1 MHRPC
6 CIHYRRPVPGQT
18 FAPALA
24 LGSLLALAPALALA
38 HAQGGTA
45 DGFLTGFL
53 HPVMGPDHVIAM
65 IAVGLWGAQLGNPA
79 IWVLPITFPLI
90 MALGGMLGVLGVP
103 VPSVEIGIALSGIVL
118 GIMVAGA
125 VRPPLWL
132 AMLLVGAFAIF
143 HGHAHGTELPN
154 ATDPLAYGV
163 GFVTATGLLHLAG
176 ILLGILIARPLG
188 ERAVRAAGVLIALG
202 GGWFLLSGLGLLG

>member
-1 MHRPC
+1 
-6 CIHYRRPVPGQT
+6 
-18 FAPALA
+18 
-24 LGSLLALAPALALA
+24 
-38 HAQGGTA
+38 
-45 DGFLTGFL
+45 
-53 HPVMGPDHVIAM
+53 M

-103 VPSVEIGIALSGIVL
+103 IPSVEIGIAVSGIVL

-132 AMLLVGAFAIF
+132 AMLMVGAFAIF

-188 ERAVRAAGVLIALG
+188 ERAVRAAGVLIAVG